1 MWTRGASHTEAREE
15 TMAKAATYDYVIV
28 GAGSAGCV
36 LAYRLT
42 ADPAIRVLLLEAG
55 GRDTHP
61 LIHVPI
67 GLGKIWEHRM
77 FDWGY
82 DTEPEPRLDNR
93 QIEAMRGKVLGGSSS
108 INVMAYVRGHRLDY
122 DRWAENGAHG
132 WSYADVLPYFKRCE
146 SWEKGENTWRGGQG
160 PLRVIDSRNRDPL
173 FDAWLEAAQQ
183 ADWPY
188 TEDYNG
194 KDQEGFGRAQSTIQN
209 GRRCSA
215 SVAFLRPA
223 MRRPNLTVETH
234 ALAARVMLDGT
245 RATGIEY
252 ARGGKLR
259 HASVSREVLLAGGVF
274 NTPQLL
280 MLSGIGDA
288 EHLREVGITSA
299 VHLPGVGRNLQD
311 HLSVDVHHARRGRG
325 PFHAE
330 MRFDRTAVNMV
341 RAYMFGTGPATV
353 LPSRLHAFLKTRRDL
368 AVPDIQFLFRGAP
381 TRAHPWFPGIMP
393 PYEDSFGLR
402 PVMLHP
408 ESRGVV
414 RLRSADPNAP
424 VRIVQNFLA
433 TENDVRTIR
442 EGVKLGRDIASRK
455 GLDRF
460 RGRET
465 SPGPE
470 SRTDAEID
478 AFVRRTAITAHHP
491 CATCAMGRG
500 EDAVLDPDLRVR
512 GVDGLRV
519 ADASAMPELVSGNV
533 NACVLMIAEK
543 ADDLVL
549 GKRPLAAATIA

>member
-1 MWTRGASHTEAREE
+1 MAR
-15 TMAKAATYDYVIV
+15 TPNYDYVIV

-55 GRDTHP
+55 GRDAHP

-108 INVMAYVRGHRLDY
+108 INVMAYVRGNRGDY
-122 DRWAENGAHG
+122 DRWARNGCAG
-132 WSYADVLPYFKRCE
+132 WSYAEILPYFKRCE
-146 SWEKGENTWRGGQG
+146 RWEKGENTWRGGHG
-160 PLRVIDSRNRDPL
+160 PLAVIDSPNRDPL
-173 FDAWLEAAQQ
+173 FDAWLDAAQE
-183 ADWPY
+183 ADWPF

-194 KDQEGFGRAQSTIQN
+194 KDQEGFGYGQSTIQN
-209 GRRCSA
+209 GRRGSA
-215 SVAFLRPA
+215 AVAFLRPA

-234 ALAARVMLDGT
+234 ALATRVILEGP
-245 RATGIEY
+245 RATGVEY
-252 ARGGKLR
+252 AKHGRL
-259 HASVSREVLLAGGVF
+259 HEISATREVLLAGGVF

-288 EHLREVGITSA
+288 DHLREVGITPTL
-299 VHLPGVGRNLQD
+299 HLRGVGRNLQD

-330 MRFDRTAVNMV
+330 MRFDRMAVNFV
-341 RAYMFGTGPATV
+341 RAYLFGTGPGTV

-381 TRAHPWFPGIMP
+381 TRPPLWFPGIRP

-414 RLRSADPNAP
+414 RLRSADPSAP

-433 TENDVRTIR
+433 GDRDVRTIR
-442 EGVKLGRDIASRK
+442 EGVKLAREIASRK
-455 GLDRF
+455 GLEPF
-460 RGRET
+460 RGREMT
-465 SPGPE
+465 PGPDC
-470 SRTDAEID
+470 RTDAEID

-491 CATCAMGRG
+491 CATCAMGSG
-500 EDAVLDPDLRVR
+500 EDAVLDPALRVR

-519 ADASAMPELVSGNV
+519 VDASAMPDLVSGNI

-543 ADDLVL
+543 AADLVL
-549 GKRPLAAATIA
+549 GKPPLPAVGTVA